1 MIVIVCVCVLN
12 AVAPDAIH
20 QHVKTCRE
28 GMKNTHFIAPEFGS
42 KSFRQHLHSALFSS
56 FFLSSFEFFFLFFF

>member
-56 FFLSSFEFFFLFFF
+56 FF